1 MAGTRIQ
8 ERFTALEVE
17 ARERIS
23 RALTESNT
31 RLKELDRA
39 LGRVT
44 RDDWSVPGMRRH
56 VEAWRARAE
65 SLRDAAVKRARQM
78 PGEAVSA
85 LASGTRVP
93 LRTLSRQLGEIAKRI
108 EPERNAQAEAEKK
121 AEAPRKAPAKV
132 EVV

>member
-23 RALTESNT
+23 RALTQSNT

-108 EPERNAQAEAEKK
+108 EPERNAEAGFE